1 MTDARDVETVELAPK
16 RRGRPKGSKNAPK
29 IPAISYPIGPGV
41 AEVPRA
47 EIETW
52 TLSNPGVDVIVRF
65 KAAFSSPLIEV
76 PATWRHGWPMPQ
88 LNDVVR
94 VGGHA
99 GRVQYVEFDHDRGV
113 IIITAS

>member
-16 RRGRPKGSKNAPK
+16 RRGRPPGSKNKPTYVPGDVPV
-29 IPAISYPIGPGV
+29 IPQTTIESWTSVGAGV
-41 AEVPRA
+41 EV
-47 EIETW
+47 
-52 TLSNPGVDVIVRF
+52 VVRF

-113 IIITAS
+113 IIITAT